1 MQTDTQVLRKSKKV
15 KQGNRVVKN
24 NCKDKKVRCKTL
36 IIHGGKYRTTYT
48 TKFENRKKWVKPDQN
63 QIISY
68 FPGTVNELL
77 IREGD
82 IVKKGEKM
90 LILEAMKMLNT
101 IEVPFNGMIRKIH
114 VNVGDKIP
122 KGFLMIEF
130 E

>member
-1 MQTDTQVLRKSKKV
+1 MQTDTQVLRVSNKL
-15 KQGNRVVKN
+15 KQGTRVEKD

-36 IIHGGKYRTTYT
+36 IIHGGKYRTTYSK
-48 TKFENRKKWVKPDQN
+48 KFENRKSWVKPDKN

-82 IVKKGEKM
+82 IVKKGDQM
-90 LILEAMKMLNT
+90 LTLEAMKMLNS
-101 IEVPFNGMIRKIH
+101 IEVPHNGMIRKIH
-114 VNVGDKIP
+114 VKEGDKVP

>member
-1 MQTDTQVLRKSKKV
+1 MQTDTQVLRTSNKV
-15 KQGNRVVKN
+15 KQSNLVVKD

-48 TKFENRKKWVKPDQN
+48 WKFENRKSWIKPDEN

-68 FPGTVNELL
+68 IPGTVNDLF
-77 IREGD
+77 IKDGD
-82 IVKKGEKM
+82 IVKKGDKM

-101 IEVPFNGMIRKIH
+101 ITAPHDGMIGRIH
-114 VNVGDKIP
+114 IAAGDRIP
-122 KGFLMIEF
+122 KGYLMIEF